1 MLSFRGSKLPL
12 EVSLQIVNEILEN
25 DKIVKVPILQS
36 HIKKAIEESAK
47 SGIHVWDYLCFLPVA
62 ELVSVVY
69 TSDYHFKQIGDKFN
83 VKIVNPAELW
93 LESSFNSH
101 K

>member
-1 MLSFRGSKLPL
+1 MSFRGSKLPL

-25 DKIVKVPILQS
+25 DKIVRVPILQS

-69 TSDYHFKQIGDKFN
+69 TSDYHFKQIGDQFN